1 MMKFDFCGKT
11 VLVTGYFSD
20 IGYGI
25 CDMYFKN
32 NARVIST
39 YNKTYMIERVN
50 NSIELL
56 HLDLDDLKS
65 VYEFVNDLKDMGINK
80 IDILV
85 NNIGSCDINPLIF
98 QDDYKII
105 SLININLTNTIIL
118 TKHIL
123 KDFMCENGKVINIS
137 SIWGRV
143 GASCEIPYS
152 VSKGGI
158 NLFTKSLSQE
168 MKSRN
173 IKVIGISP
181 GFIKTKMNKHIRD
194 NDIKEIIGEIPLGLL
209 GEVYHI
215 VDGIKFFSSDYSNL
229 SGEIINIDGGWM
241 L

>member
-1 MMKFDFCGKT
+1 MEFDFFGKT

-39 YNKTYMIERVN
+39 YNRTYMIDRI
-50 NSIELL
+50 NSSVELF
-56 HLDLDDLKS
+56 HLDLEDLNS
-65 VYEFVNDLKDMGINK
+65 VYEFINNLKDKGINK

-85 NNIGSCDINPLIF
+85 NNIGVCDINPLIF

-118 TKHIL
+118 TKYIL
-123 KDFMCENGKVINIS
+123 KDFMGENGKIINIS

-158 NLFTKSLSQE
+158 NL
-168 MKSRN
+168 
-173 IKVIGISP
+173 
-181 GFIKTKMNKHIRD
+181 D
-194 NDIKEIIGEIPLGLL
+194 DDIKEIIGEIPLGLF
-209 GEVYHI
+209 GEVYHV
-215 VDGIKFFSSDYSNL
+215 VDSIKFFSSDYSNL

>member
-1 MMKFDFCGKT
+1 
-11 VLVTGYFSD
+11 
-20 IGYGI
+20 
-25 CDMYFKN
+25 MYFKN

-39 YNKTYMIERVN
+39 YNRTYMIDRI
-50 NSIELL
+50 NSSVELF
-56 HLDLDDLKS
+56 HLDLEDLNS
-65 VYEFVNDLKDMGINK
+65 VYEFINNLKDKGINK

-85 NNIGSCDINPLIF
+85 NNIGVCDINPLIF

-118 TKHIL
+118 TKYIL
-123 KDFMCENGKVINIS
+123 KDFMGENGKIINIS

-168 MKSRN
+168 MNSRN

-181 GFIKTKMNKHIRD
+181 GFIKTKMNKHIKD
-194 NDIKEIIGEIPLGLL
+194 DDIKEIIG
-209 GEVYHI
+209 
-215 VDGIKFFSSDYSNL
+215 KFHLDYL
-229 SGEIINIDGGWM
+229 AKFIM
-241 L
+241 